1 MKFDEANSKFGNFE
15 IHVSFVFNGS
25 KWNAWYIK
33 KVFQLSFH
41 LITLLWYSV
50 NWITAKLDFIEKKF
64 IFHMNIFWNLQ
75 LWKKKTE
82 SILLKYWCLIIITG
96 KAVLYWLL
104 LNIYFK
110 FFWKFDFQNLEMEQI
125 LFIMNQKYLYWL

>member
-15 IHVSFVFNGS
+15 FHVSFVFNGS